1 MQVIAHRGASAYA
14 PENTVPAFDLAL
26 AMGADAL
33 ETDIRTTR
41 DGVLVLLHDHRV
53 ERTTNGHGDIAALTW
68 AEVQSLDAGSWFAPE
83 FAGARVPSL
92 ANFLARYAALLPLA
106 LEIKADG
113 IECAVIAALAAVREA
128 HEITITSF
136 SFATLAAIKK
146 LQPTRRIG
154 WLTRRFDEEAIA
166 RVRAIGGE
174 QICPPA
180 DQTTAARVALAKE
193 RGLEV
198 RAWGVRDEA
207 AMIGV
212 VEAGADG
219 MTVNFPDKLIAY
231 LRQRGLR

>member
-14 PENTVPAFDLAL
+14 PENTFPAFDLAL

-53 ERTTNGHGDIAALTW
+53 ERTTNGQGDIAALSW
-68 AEVQSLDAGSWFAPE
+68 AEVQSLDAGSWFASE

-92 ANFLARYAALLPLA
+92 ASFLARCAALIPLV
-106 LEIKADG
+106 LEIKAEG
-113 IECAVIAALAAVREA
+113 IEHAVIAALATARQA
-128 HEITITSF
+128 REITITSF
-136 SFATLAAIKK
+136 SFATLAAIKR
-146 LQPTRRIG
+146 LQPMLRVG
-154 WLTRRFDEEAIA
+154 WLTRHFDEEAIA
-166 RVRAIGGE
+166 RVCAIGGT

-180 DQTTAARVALAKE
+180 DQITAARVALAKG

-212 VEAGADG
+212 VETGADG

-231 LRQRGLR
+231 LRQRDLR